1 MLYLLTHCSPA
12 GCCMLF
18 DAAWPKTLRIAM
30 STLESP
36 IMIYLVQYPQT
47 DRRNEE
53 NPAPPLTPADVGHS
67 TRETLNRSSG
77 FALGNSHNQYIF
89 RSSTMDET
97 TLNANTSN
105 EITATQQSAM
115 ATPTPPPVAEST
127 EVAASEHRQAY
138 GTAKTEN
145 LRDTGLWRFLL
156 PAFVILGC
164 VALLAVPLL
173 FLVPLVINSLDA
185 I

>member
-1 MLYLLTHCSPA
+1 
-12 GCCMLF
+12 
-18 DAAWPKTLRIAM
+18 
-30 STLESP
+30 
-36 IMIYLVQYPQT
+36 
-47 DRRNEE
+47 
-53 NPAPPLTPADVGHS
+53 
-67 TRETLNRSSG
+67 
-77 FALGNSHNQYIF
+77 
-89 RSSTMDET
+89 MDET

-115 ATPTPPPVAEST
+115 ATPPPPPSPTAEST

-173 FLVPLVINSLDA
+173 ILVPLLINSLDA
-185 I
+185 SSHTYGLAWLWITMTVLEVGVAALIIWGLTKIFLTQAGNYQR

>member
-1 MLYLLTHCSPA
+1 
-12 GCCMLF
+12 
-18 DAAWPKTLRIAM
+18 
-30 STLESP
+30 
-36 IMIYLVQYPQT
+36 MIYL
-47 DRRNEE
+47 
-53 NPAPPLTPADVGHS
+53 GH
-67 TRETLNRSSG
+67 
-77 FALGNSHNQYIF
+77 SHNQYIF
-89 RSSTMDET
+89 RSSSMDET

-156 PAFVILGC
+156 PAFVILDLGTRL
-164 VALLAVPLL
+164 VVPLL
-173 FLVPLVINSLDA
+173 ILLR
-185 I
+185 